1 MFPYTGAGAQNN
13 FIPIP
18 GGESLCFTHSLK
30 VKIKD
35 NLPFRS
41 SSSQLT
47 NPPFQGHPL
56 PWIHSASF
64 SPATHLPSNYILKGT
79 AVFQSAHIPCLK
91 AFTFDCCN
99 LWRRQWHPTPV
110 LLPWESHGRRSLV
123 GYSPW
128 GPSQT
133 LLSDWT
139 TKQGQQSDRIESS
152 QTASFQLIHTLKAL
166 YPNTVTPWGTYWE
179 LTLQY
184 MKLEGIQFTLY
195 QPPNILCLLIKCNW
209 KYLAPFLKYS

>member
-1 MFPYTGAGAQNN
+1 M
-13 FIPIP
+13 
-18 GGESLCFTHSLK
+18 SLTTDFFFFLHSSGT
-30 VKIKD
+30 
-35 NLPFRS
+35 RS
-41 SSSQLT
+41 LRSRGH
-47 NPPFQGHPL
+47 QG
-56 PWIHSASF
+56 WF
-64 SPATHLPSNYILKGT
+64 
-79 AVFQSAHIPCLK
+79 
-91 AFTFDCCN
+91 
-99 LWRRQWHPTPV
+99 LWRLSLWVLDGCLLMHPPKTFLLQARILGSFCKPKFPLLMRTLNGHESEQTPGDSEGQGW
-110 LLPWESHGRRSLV
+110 LACC
-123 GYSPW
+123 SPW

-152 QTASFQLIHTLKAL
+152 QTASFQLIHPLKAL